1 MKTLTM
7 FLDYAQLY
15 PLILTLSNK
24 NPVCHGGTPHTF
36 SRKGV
41 RPVHAVVIL
50 TVTGILSQFIGFG
63 YRVLLTRLA
72 GAEILGLYQLLLPVY
87 AVLLSLTSVGL
98 TQAVSNLS
106 ARYEVL
112 GNRWAIYQL
121 RGQAVKSFFL
131 LALLPCALLLACSD
145 AASVYIL
152 ADARTRLGLMLLVPC
167 LLLTGTEN
175 LHKHY
180 FYGTGRVLP
189 PALTEL
195 TEQILKSGFILG
207 LLICLRPP
215 TPEKAVGTIVLGM
228 ILGEIISAFTQVLLF
243 RVYLGRLQTLPGKPV
258 EKAFLRRQMAH
269 IALPLGFAALLGNL
283 ISSLNALLIPRLL
296 TLGGMDQGEAMSAY
310 GVTFGMTLPMLLLP
324 TAFLSALGLV
334 LTPKLSQASA
344 LGKKETIR
352 SHIQRSVG
360 MANRILIPALSLL
373 AVLGSGL
380 GVTLYQE
387 PAVAHHLPLL
397 AFGVLFS
404 CWQTLF
410 SFVLS
415 GLDRQRAS
423 AVIAL
428 VCDLVQLALTCLTVV
443 RFGMAG
449 YAVSFGVA
457 ALLGAVLT
465 WRVVARE
472 TGLCLP
478 LFDWFAA
485 PTLAACLGT
494 ACGDLVETILLRAG
508 LTALPA
514 AVGAMGF
521 GLILYLAGL
530 EAMGVGKQ
538 T

>member
-1 MKTLTM
+1 MGSV
-7 FLDYAQLY
+7 A
-15 PLILTLSNK
+15 
-24 NPVCHGGTPHTF
+24 
-36 SRKGV
+36 
-41 RPVHAVVIL
+41 IL
-50 TVTGILSQFIGFG
+50 TVTGILSQLIGFG

-112 GNRWAIYQL
+112 GNRRAIHQL
-121 RGQAVKSFFL
+121 RGQGVKIFFL
-131 LALLPCALLLACSD
+131 LALLPCGLLLAFSD

-152 ADARTRLGLMLLVPC
+152 ADARTRLGLILLVPC

-189 PALTEL
+189 AALTEL
-195 TEQILKSGFILG
+195 IEQFLKAGFILG
-207 LLICLRPP
+207 LLVILQPS

-228 ILGEIISAFTQVLLF
+228 ILCEIFSAVTQVILF
-243 RVYLGRLQTLPGKPV
+243 RVYLGPPQKLPGHPV
-258 EKAFLRRQMAH
+258 EKPFLRRQMAH

-296 TLGGMDQGEAMSAY
+296 TLGGMDQGEAVSAY
-310 GVTFGMTLPMLLLP
+310 GITFGMTLPMLLLP

-344 LGKKETIR
+344 LGQQEVIR
-352 SHIQRSVG
+352 SHISRSVG
-360 MANRILIPALSLL
+360 TANRILIPALSLL

-380 GVTLYQE
+380 GVTLYKE
-387 PAVAHHLPLL
+387 PAVADHLPIL
-397 AFGVLFS
+397 ALGVLFS
-404 CWQTLF
+404 CWETLF
-410 SFVLS
+410 AFVLS
-415 GLDRQRAS
+415 GINRQGAS
-423 AVIAL
+423 AAVAL
-428 VCDLVQLALTCLTVV
+428 VCDLVQLALTCLTVT

-449 YAVSFGVA
+449 YAVSFTMA
-457 ALLGAVLT
+457 ALLGAILA
-465 WRVVARE
+465 WRVVSRE
-472 TGLCLP
+472 TGLKLP

-494 ACGDLVETILLRAG
+494 ACGDLIETVLLRVG
-508 LTALPA
+508 LSPLPA
-514 AVGAMGF
+514 ALGAMGF
-521 GLILYLAGL
+521 GLVLYWAGL
-530 EAMGVGKQ
+530 VAMGVGRQ